1 MPLRFEWDPEKADS
15 NYRKH
20 GVSFEE
26 AATVF
31 GDPLSITIADPDHS
45 AQEHRFI
52 TVGSSASGRVVVV
65 SHTDR
70 DDATRIINARLA
82 TRLERKSYEEDE
94 ER

>member
-1 MPLRFEWDPEKADS
+1 
-15 NYRKH
+15 
-20 GVSFEE
+20 
-26 AATVF
+26 
-31 GDPLSITIADPDHS
+31 
-45 AQEHRFI
+45 
-52 TVGSSASGRVVVV
+52 VVVV